1 MPTLSTTRTYAAG
14 QVLRQSDLDGALDSI
29 ETAANDTK
37 WGTDNLQNSSVT
49 TDIIADGALSAD
61 TSGRLKMA
69 DGYLTDLKLAD
80 DARVPAGVVLPFA
93 GTVAPTGYLMC
104 DGSAVSR
111 TTYARLFAAI
121 GIAHGWGDNS
131 TTFNLP
137 NINGRFIRGVDG
149 TAGNDPDAASRTA
162 AATGGNTGNAVGSV
176 QGHAYQTHNHGV
188 TDTGHIHTANGA
200 SIGSGSTLVVSIG
213 DSAVPAAAQ
222 GGVTGTVNATTG
234 ISINNASASGGTSQ
248 ATSNETRPV
257 NIYLNHII
265 KT

>member
-14 QVLRQSDLDGALDSI
+14 QVLRQSDLDGALNSI
-29 ETAANDTK
+29 ETAANVTK
-37 WGTDNLQNSSVT
+37 WGTDNIQNGAAT

-69 DGYLTDLKLAD
+69 DGFLTDAKLAD
-80 DARVPAGVVLPFA
+80 DARVPAGVVSMFA

-111 TTYARLFAAI
+111 TTYARLFTAI

-137 NINGRFIRGVDG
+137 DYRGRFIRGVDG
-149 TAGNDPDAASRTA
+149 GAGNDPDTASRTTM
-162 AATGGNTGNAVGSV
+162 ATGGNTGDSVGSV
-176 QGHAYQTHNHGV
+176 QGHAYASHSHTITDPGHGHSAHV
-188 TDTGHIHTANGA
+188 NNANPPAGGA
-200 SIGSGSTLVVSIG
+200 NWAEGSGPGTASDVVIS
-213 DSAVPAAAQ
+213 
-222 GGVTGTVNATTG
+222 NTTG
-234 ISINNASASGGTSQ
+234 ITGTNSIGG
-248 ATSNETRPV
+248 NETRPINAYV
-257 NIYLNHII
+257 NFII